1 MYIGNNGICPLP
13 AEYYFHAVVAKDGT
27 GDYTT
32 VQSAIDAVP
41 ENLKSPWL
49 IFVKNGSY
57 EEQVIIPQNKP
68 FIHLIGQ
75 DKERT
80 IIHLK
85 LNVGGK
91 PDANTKDLA
100 YWHYSVHNPKSV
112 VSHFEG
118 AVVNINASDFILKI
132 FLTSMIGGG
141 GSKWSSSISF
151 ENEGGSYCFL

>member
-1 MYIGNNGICPLP
+1 MPLP
-13 AEYYFHAVVAKDGT
+13 AEYYFSCCCCKRWHGRLYYSSVGLL
-27 GDYTT
+27 
-32 VQSAIDAVP
+32 IAVP

-100 YWHYSVHNPKSV
+100 YWHYSVHNPKSA

-118 AVVNINASDFILKI
+118 AVVNINAF
-132 FLTSMIGGG
+132 
-141 GSKWSSSISF
+141 
-151 ENEGGSYCFL
+151 

>member
-1 MYIGNNGICPLP
+1 MRTSKIQFPKRFSFFFLLFCILGIMGYARSQQILFSCCCC
-13 AEYYFHAVVAKDGT
+13 KDGT
-27 GDYTT
+27 GGLYYSS
-32 VQSAIDAVP
+32 VGYWMSVP

-85 LNVGGK
+85 LNVGGNLM
-91 PDANTKDLA
+91 P
-100 YWHYSVHNPKSV
+100 
-112 VSHFEG
+112 
-118 AVVNINASDFILKI
+118 ILKI
-132 FLTSMIGGG
+132 QRIGIIRFIIQNLLFLILREL
-141 GSKWSSSISF
+141 W
-151 ENEGGSYCFL
+151 

>member
-1 MYIGNNGICPLP
+1 MGYARSQQNTI
-13 AEYYFHAVVAKDGT
+13 FHAVVAKDGT

-100 YWHYSVHNPKSV
+100 YWHYSVHNPKSA

-118 AVVNINASDFILKI
+118 AVVNINASDFYSENI
-132 FLTSMIGGG
+132 SYVNDWGG

>member
-1 MYIGNNGICPLP
+1 MGYARSQQNTI
-13 AEYYFHAVVAKDGT
+13 FHAVVAKDGT

-85 LNVGGK
+85 LNVLLFVLLY
-91 PDANTKDLA
+91 NT
-100 YWHYSVHNPKSV
+100 HHN
-112 VSHFEG
+112 
-118 AVVNINASDFILKI
+118 ILNLI
-132 FLTSMIGGG
+132 QMNLT
-141 GSKWSSSISF
+141 
-151 ENEGGSYCFL
+151 